1 MQPMLAIRPE
11 DLSPVLVEWTDSY
24 TITGWQ
30 MLQDVIEIPIGGECR
45 TVGYL
50 LHETDDFMIIALSV
64 DIQEGMV
71 LKAGEVMF
79 IPKVVVKTVT
89 KLTPNTDKEKE

>member
-1 MQPMLAIRPE
+1 MDSVLLAIRPE

-30 MLQDVIEIPIGGECR
+30 MLADVIEIPTGGECR

-50 LHETDDFMIIALSV
+50 LQETDDFMIIALNV
-64 DIQEGMV
+64 DIQEGVV
-71 LKAGEVMF
+71 LKVGEVMF
-79 IPKVVVKTVT
+79 IPKAVVKTVT
-89 KLTPNTDKEKE
+89 KLNKEKD